1 MRIEWGGGFLECES
15 VESGKSLVQK
25 LVAVGGD
32 LGEVKKDGKNTSQGF
47 SYVSYEAFSA
57 AIRSHLAEHRVLFV
71 PSVVEDHGDTHV
83 NKEGAPAG
91 YLRRVRISLAFI
103 DAETLAAL
111 TLSVMGE
118 GFDSLDKAMNKAWTS
133 GIKYGLMRLFL
144 ASQEGERDPDDEE
157 PKGKQA
163 GKAPDSEGK
172 QPGKSPEQQAGK
184 SPEQAKLPGS
194 ESKSPATMRW
204 FEDETSRKAFIES
217 QLSIYRKRWSQTDES
232 ALLKWAGIEQWSDWQ
247 GTTTDLAKRIAA
259 RVEEAARKLQEKKA
273 GQ

>member
-32 LGEVKKDGKNTSQGF
+32 LGEVKKDGQNKSQGF

-144 ASQEGERDPDDEE
+144 ASQEGERDPDDEGE
-157 PKGKQA
+157 PKGKPQS
-163 GKAPDSEGK
+163 KA
-172 QPGKSPEQQAGK
+172 PEQQAGK
-184 SPEQAKLPGS
+184 LPEQSKLPES

-204 FEDETSRKAFIES
+204 FEDETSRKAFVES
-217 QLSIYRKRWSQTDES
+217 QLSIYRKRWAGVDES
-232 ALLKWAGIEQWSDWQ
+232 YLLKWAGIEQWSDWQ

-273 GQ
+273 AGE